1 MFPLMP
7 LIDLTA
13 GCAAGGV
20 GLSGAG
26 TGALNDG
33 ALTRGDGGL
42 SPRMQSQK
50 ALRGWRRPWGD
61 FTPKG

>member
-1 MFPLMP
+1 MFLLMP

-13 GCAAGGV
+13 GCAAAGV

-33 ALTRGDGGL
+33 APPGATVDG
-42 SPRMQSQK
+42 
-50 ALRGWRRPWGD
+50 
-61 FTPKG
+61 